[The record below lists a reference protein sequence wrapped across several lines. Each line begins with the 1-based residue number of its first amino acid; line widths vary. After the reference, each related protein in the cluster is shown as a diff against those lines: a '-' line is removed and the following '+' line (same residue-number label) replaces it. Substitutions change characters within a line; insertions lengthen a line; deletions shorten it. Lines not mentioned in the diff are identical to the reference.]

1 MFSFWKNCVFGGVV
15 LGFSGQACAGLI
27 IDNSVPCTD
36 DALIASIE
44 LKGLKYTQPHVVLRE
59 LIQKVGENFSQKT
72 FEIEKLRLQ
81 DLDLFTEITVSCEP
95 TKESINEIL
104 AVSNEP
110 APEPPPSVPVETSSS
125 SNSISPNPDTLS
137 SFVSRLSSNTELLS
151 SLLARLSANND
162 TLSSLISH
170 LSSDTDSLSSL
181 VTRLSSNTDSL
192 SSLVTRLLSNI
203 AALSSLVPVDKPVE
217 TASSNTNSQSSDKGY
232 LSTVRSLNSY
242 KVTYHFK
249 EIFRWIPAPAGKKT
263 DRDGLMLGLA
273 LANLNVLGED
283 IRAEVQYRTSVNPFF
298 ENNEYALYASSPYL
312 LGLPLGWNFEFLRTN
327 SWDDIRGFQ
336 DASWL
341 FSLDVNWN
349 MHQHFSIL
357 GKTAYRYLEGGPG
370 HLPEFGLGF
379 AIDFRDSELDSRKG
393 VYFEGDVTHVGS
405 GSANENFTEFLG
417 DGRIYYS
424 YGPFVTGATALLR
437 MRLGEV
443 ERYDYYYHGGANTFR
458 GHESDSLYLGINE
471 VLLTLEER
479 FVLLERRSASLWGI
493 NFFYGLQLVAGLDGR
508 LLWDKGAPG
517 WKNYE
522 GAVYGGIHLVIPA
535 LDRIRFEVGYSPDH
549 GEPVFHIG
557 LFDKTTAIR
566 WRSR

>member
-1 MFSFWKNCVFGGVV
+1 MFSSLKNCVLWGAV
-15 LGFSGQACAGLI
+15 LGFAGQAFAGLI

-36 DALIASIE
+36 EALIASIE

-59 LIQKVGENFSQKT
+59 LLQKVGENFSQKT
-72 FEIEKLRLQ
+72 FEVEKLRLQ
-81 DLDLFTEITVSCEP
+81 DLDLFTEITVTCEP

-104 AVSNEP
+104 AVPDEP
-110 APEPPPSVPVETSSS
+110 SPEPPPSVPVKT
-125 SNSISPNPDTLS
+125 SNSSDIDPDSLS
-137 SFVSRLSSNTELLS
+137 SFVSRLSSN
-151 SLLARLSANND
+151 ND
-162 TLSSLISH
+162 V
-170 LSSDTDSLSSL
+170 LSSL
-181 VTRLSSNTDSL
+181 VSRLSSNNEALSSLVSRLSSNTDSL
-192 SSLVTRLLSNI
+192 SSLVSRLSSNTDSLSSLVSRLSANTV
-203 AALSSLVPVDKPVE
+203 ALSSLIPVDESVE
-217 TASSNTNSQSSDKGY
+217 LAEQRSSNPNSISSDKGY

-249 EIFRWIPAPAGKKT
+249 EIFRWIPSPAGKKT
-263 DRDGLMLGLA
+263 DRDGFMLGVA
-273 LANLNVLGED
+273 LADLNVLGED

-341 FSLDVNWN
+341 FSLDLGWN
-349 MHQHFSIL
+349 MLPHLSIL

-379 AIDFRDSELDSRKG
+379 AVDFRDSELDTRKG
-393 VYFEGDVTHVGS
+393 VYFEGNVTHVGS

-437 MRLGEV
+437 MRMGEV

-479 FVLLERRSASLWGI
+479 FVLLERRSASLWGV
-493 NFFYGLQLVAGLDGR
+493 NFFYGLQVVAGLDGR
-508 LLWDKGAPG
+508 LLWDKGAPS

-522 GAVYGGIHLVIPA
+522 GAVYGGLHLIVPA

-566 WRSR
+566 WRAR

>member
-1 MFSFWKNCVFGGVV
+1 MFSFLKKCVLWGAV
-15 LGFSGQACAGLI
+15 LGFSGQAFAGLI

-36 DALIASIE
+36 EALIASIE

-59 LIQKVGENFSQKT
+59 LLQKVGENFSQKT
-72 FEIEKLRLQ
+72 FEAEKLRLQ
-81 DLDLFTEITVSCEP
+81 DLDLFTEITVTCEP

-104 AVSNEP
+104 AVPDEP
-110 APEPPPSVPVETSSS
+110 SPEPPPSVPVKT
-125 SNSISPNPDTLS
+125 SNSSDPDPDSLS
-137 SFVSRLSSNTELLS
+137 SFVSRLSSNNETLS
-151 SLLARLSANND
+151 SLVSSLTSNTD
-162 TLSSLISH
+162 TLSSLVS
-170 LSSDTDSLSSL
+170 
-181 VTRLSSNTDSL
+181 RLSSNTDSL
-192 SSLVTRLLSNI
+192 SSLVSRLSSNT
-203 AALSSLVPVDKPVE
+203 AALSSLVSRL
-217 TASSNTNSQSSDKGY
+217 SSNTAALSSLIPVPAEPSPSSNTKTVSSDKGY

-249 EIFRWIPAPAGKKT
+249 EIFRWIPSPAGKKT
-263 DRDGLMLGLA
+263 DRDGLMLGVA
-273 LANLNVLGED
+273 LADLNVLGED

-341 FSLDVNWN
+341 FSLDIDWN
-349 MHQHFSIL
+349 MLPHLSIL
-357 GKTAYRYLEGGPG
+357 GKAAYRYLEGGPG

-379 AIDFRDSELDSRKG
+379 AVDFRDSELDTRKG
-393 VYFEGDVTHVGS
+393 VYFEGNVTHVGS

-437 MRLGEV
+437 MRMGEV

-479 FVLLERRSASLWGI
+479 FVLLERRSASLWGV
-493 NFFYGLQLVAGLDGR
+493 NFFYGLQVVAGLDGR
-508 LLWDKGAPG
+508 LLWDKGAPS

-522 GAVYGGIHLVIPA
+522 GAVYGGLHLIVPA

-566 WRSR
+566 WRAR